1 MRPDTEMTAQTE
13 VATRQRRLEGW
24 RHFLMV
30 LFQRKVVIF
39 GAVVIL
45 LLIIT
50 AIFAPL
56 IAPYDPYE
64 QNLHETLQ
72 QPSWRHI
79 LGTDQLGRDTLSRI
93 IYSTRIS
100 LLVGIVSVVIA
111 AGVGIL
117 LGLIAGFFG
126 RWLNVV
132 IMRFID
138 ALMSIPPLILA
149 LAIATALG
157 GGINN
162 VIIGIGVALVPVYC
176 RTMCGLV
183 LSIKQTDY
191 TMAGRLIGASNLRIM
206 FRVILPNSLPPF
218 LVLITLQLGLAI
230 LAEAGLSFLGLGITP
245 PGAAWGSM
253 IASGYG
259 YLLNRP
265 ILSLAP
271 GVCIIITVLAF
282 NLLGDG
288 IRDALDPR
296 LRGTI

>member
-1 MRPDTEMTAQTE
+1 MCPATEVTAQTE
-13 VATRQRRLEGW
+13 TAIRQRRLEGW
-24 RHFLMV
+24 RHFIMV

-64 QNLHETLQ
+64 QNLNEYLQ
-72 QPSWRHI
+72 QPSWGHI
-79 LGTDQLGRDTLSRI
+79 LGTDELGRDTLSRI
-93 IYSTRIS
+93 IYSSRIS
-100 LLVGIVSVVIA
+100 LLVGIVSVGIA
-111 AGVGIL
+111 AGAGIL

-126 RWLNVV
+126 GWLNVI

-138 ALMSIPPLILA
+138 ALMAIPPIILA

-162 VIIGIGVALVPVYC
+162 IIIGIGVALVPVYC

-191 TMAGRLIGASNLRIM
+191 IMAGRLIGAGNLRIM
-206 FRVILPNSLPPF
+206 FRHILLNSFPPF
-218 LVLITLQLGLAI
+218 LVLITLQLGFAI
-230 LAEAGLSFLGLGITP
+230 LAEAGLSFLGLGVTP

-253 IASGYG
+253 IARGYG
-259 YLLNRP
+259 YLLSRP

-271 GVCIIITVLAF
+271 GVCIIIVVLAF

-288 IRDALDPR
+288 FRDAIDPR

>member
-1 MRPDTEMTAQTE
+1 
-13 VATRQRRLEGW
+13 
-24 RHFLMV
+24 MV

-39 GAVVIL
+39 SAVVIL

-64 QNLHETLQ
+64 QNLQETLQ

-79 LGTDQLGRDTLSRI
+79 LGTDALGRDTLSRI
-93 IYSTRIS
+93 IYSSRIS
-100 LLVGIVSVVIA
+100 LLVGIVSVGIA

-126 RWLNVV
+126 RWLNMI
-132 IMRFID
+132 IMRFVD
-138 ALMSIPPLILA
+138 ALMSIPPIILA

-162 VIIGIGVALVPVYC
+162 VIMGIGIALIPVYC

-191 TMAGRLIGASNLRIM
+191 VMAGRLIGSSNLRIM
-206 FRVILPNSLPPF
+206 FREILPNSLPPF

-230 LAEAGLSFLGLGITP
+230 LAEAGLSFLGLGIRP

-253 IASGYG
+253 IASGYR
-259 YLLNRP
+259 YLLSSP

-288 IRDALDPR
+288 VRDALDPR
-296 LRGTI
+296 LRGTM

>member
-64 QNLHETLQ
+64 QNLQESLQ
-72 QPSWRHI
+72 QPSWGHI
-79 LGTDQLGRDTLSRI
+79 LGTDALGRDTLSRI
-93 IYSTRIS
+93 IYSSRIS
-100 LLVGIVSVVIA
+100 LLVGIVSVGIA
-111 AGVGIL
+111 AGFGIL

-126 RWLNVV
+126 RWLNMI
-132 IMRFID
+132 IMRFVD
-138 ALMSIPPLILA
+138 ALMSIPPIILA

>member
-1 MRPDTEMTAQTE
+1 MRPATEVTAQTE
-13 VATRQRRLEGW
+13 TATRQRRLEGW
-24 RHFLMV
+24 RYFIMV

-64 QNLHETLQ
+64 QNVQESLQ
-72 QPSWRHI
+72 QPSWGHI
-79 LGTDQLGRDTLSRI
+79 LGTDALGRDTLSRI
-93 IYSTRIS
+93 IYSSRIS
-100 LLVGIVSVVIA
+100 LLVGIVSVGIA

-126 RWLNVV
+126 RWLNMI

-138 ALMSIPPLILA
+138 ALMSIPPIILA

-162 VIIGIGVALVPVYC
+162 VIIGIGVSLVPVYC

-191 TMAGRLIGASNLRIM
+191 TMAGRLIGSSNLRIM
-206 FRVILPNSLPPF
+206 FHEILPNSLPPF

-253 IASGYG
+253 IASGYR
-259 YLLNRP
+259 YLLSRP

-288 IRDALDPR
+288 IRDTLDPR

>member
-1 MRPDTEMTAQTE
+1 
-13 VATRQRRLEGW
+13 
-24 RHFLMV
+24 MV

-72 QPSWRHI
+72 QPSRVHI
-79 LGTDQLGRDTLSRI
+79 LGTDELGRDTLSRI
-93 IYSTRIS
+93 IYASRIS
-100 LLVGIVSVVIA
+100 LLVGIVSVGIA

-126 RWLNVV
+126 GWLNMI

-138 ALMSIPPLILA
+138 ALMAIPAIILA
-149 LAIATALG
+149 LVIATALG

-162 VIIGIGVALVPVYC
+162 VIIGLGVGLVPAYC

-191 TMAGRLIGASNLRIM
+191 IMAGRLIGAGNIRIM
-206 FRVILPNSLPPF
+206 FRHILPNSFPPF

-230 LAEAGLSFLGLGITP
+230 LAEAGLSFLGLGIKP

-253 IASGYG
+253 ISSGYG
-259 YLLNRP
+259 YLLSNP

-271 GVCIIITVLAF
+271 GVCIVIVVLAF

-288 IRDALDPR
+288 FRDVLDPR

>member
-1 MRPDTEMTAQTE
+1 MRPATEVTAQTE
-13 VATRQRRLEGW
+13 TATRQRRLEGW
-24 RHFLMV
+24 RHFIMV

-64 QNLHETLQ
+64 QNLQETLQ
-72 QPSWRHI
+72 QPSWGHI
-79 LGTDQLGRDTLSRI
+79 LGTDALGRDTLSRI
-93 IYSTRIS
+93 IYSSRIS
-100 LLVGIVSVVIA
+100 LLVGIVSVGIA

-126 RWLNVV
+126 RWLNMI
-132 IMRFID
+132 IMRFVD
-138 ALMSIPPLILA
+138 ALMSIPPIILA

-162 VIIGIGVALVPVYC
+162 VIIGIGVSLVPVYC

-191 TMAGRLIGASNLRIM
+191 IMAGRLIGASNLRIM
-206 FRVILPNSLPPF
+206 FSDILPNSLPPF

-253 IASGYG
+253 IASGYT
-259 YLLNRP
+259 YLLSRP

-271 GVCIIITVLAF
+271 GICIIITVLAF

-288 IRDALDPR
+288 VRDALDPR